1 MVALVIWIVLASLAA
16 AICLLVIGAIRKP
29 MNELLSANSYVSP
42 ARGFYVR
49 SFCLIIFLATLGTI
63 ISAGGPCAE
72 QSKDF
77 NFMQCVW
84 WIMDSLSS
92 VLWCA
97 IVCIGGYAL
106 LLTILFAVLGRYRD
120 K

>member
-1 MVALVIWIVLASLAA
+1 MVALVIWIVLALLAA
-16 AICLLVIGAIRKP
+16 AVCLLVIGAIRKP

-77 NFMQCVW
+77 MQCVW
-84 WIMDSLSS
+84 WIVDSLSS
-92 VLWCA
+92 ILWCA
-97 IVCIGGYAL
+97 TVSLGGYAL